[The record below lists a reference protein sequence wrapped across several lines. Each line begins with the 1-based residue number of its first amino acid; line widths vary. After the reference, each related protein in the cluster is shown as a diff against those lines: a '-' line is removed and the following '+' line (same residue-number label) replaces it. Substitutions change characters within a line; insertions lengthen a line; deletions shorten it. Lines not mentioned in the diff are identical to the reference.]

1 MARDAQGNVI
11 YDKAGNPV
19 RMIFNYGG
27 ANYAFD
33 GGDVCYED
41 INHDGQI
48 NELDICYLGTSNP
61 KVNGGFG
68 IDLTYGRWTLKTNF
82 NFRIGNKILNMAKM
96 YAEDM
101 RTNVNQMASVAW
113 RWRKNGDVTDIPR
126 AKNAEAGE
134 SYNALISD
142 RYVEPGDFL
151 RFQYFQLG
159 YSVDPKK
166 LKKIRLSTLRI
177 SASGNNIFC
186 FSKYSGV
193 DPEHS
198 QSGYGPCVDNST
210 TPRSKSFTF
219 SLNFGF

>member
-1 MARDAQGNVI
+1 M
-11 YDKAGNPV
+11 
-19 RMIFNYGG
+19 
-27 ANYAFD
+27 
-33 GGDVCYED
+33 
-41 INHDGQI
+41 
-48 NELDICYLGTSNP
+48 
-61 KVNGGFG
+61 NGGFG

-166 LKKIRLSTLRI
+166 LKKIRLSNLRI